1 MPRLTRDATTW
12 LLYAQIAAYGYFVF
26 GFGPLV
32 PLLRDEQHTSR
43 FVASLHGTAFSVAM
57 LLCAP
62 LFPPLVARFGRGRTL
77 WGAMGG
83 VAVGSLCLAL
93 AHGTAQTLGATLVTA
108 FFGCLTLTAIW
119 PSLSDH
125 HGAAGPAAISEA
137 NAAMSGMG
145 LLAPLVI
152 GASVNA
158 DLGWRP
164 GIALT
169 AVLVGAVFLLGR
181 LLSAALPSA
190 PAPADAPSGPA
201 DAEERAPAGR
211 SPRLFL
217 AALGVIVA
225 VAGVEVC
232 LTQWQSDYLREHA
245 GVSAA
250 GATAAGS
257 ALVVGIFVGRLFG
270 ARFTLRF
277 PAPTVLLGSLG
288 VSAVG
293 FALFWA
299 STNPAI
305 AVTGLVVCGLG
316 MALQFP
322 LAIVLVL
329 ATATNGVD
337 AASSRMGY
345 ASGTAFGVAPML
357 LAAVSDRVN
366 PGVGYL
372 LIPLLLALA
381 AVLTAAIRRAE
392 PPATDAAA
400 AKTVTETATKPAAKP
415 GSAPEPATDP
425 TPELQS

>member
-1 MPRLTRDATTW
+1 MTRDATTW
-12 LLYAQIAAYGYFVF
+12 LLYAQIAAYGYFLY

-32 PLLRDEQHTSR
+32 PLLREEQHTSR

-62 LFPPLVARFGRGRTL
+62 LFPRLVARFGRGRTL
-77 WGAMGG
+77 WGAIGS
-83 VAVGSLCLAL
+83 VAVGSLALAL
-93 AHGTAQTLGATLVTA
+93 AHGTVQTLGATLLTA
-108 FFGCLTLTAIW
+108 FCGCLTLTAIW

-145 LLAPLVI
+145 LLAPLVTAALVDA
-152 GASVNA
+152 GF
-158 DLGWRP
+158 GWRP

-169 AVLVGAVFLLGR
+169 AVLVLAVVLLGR
-181 LLSAALPSA
+181 VLRTPLPEGPSPAAE
-190 PAPADAPSGPA
+190 PAPPVRPAPGGEPA
-201 DAEERAPAGR
+201 PGG
-211 SPRLFL
+211 SLPLFL

-225 VAGVEVC
+225 VAGVEMC
-232 LTQWQSDYLREHA
+232 LTQWQSDYLQGHA
-245 GVSAA
+245 GVSPA

-277 PAPTVLLGSLG
+277 AAPVVLIGSLG

-299 STNPAI
+299 STVPAV
-305 AVTGLVVCGLG
+305 AVTGLVLCGLG

-322 LAIVLVL
+322 MAIVLVL
-329 ATATNGVD
+329 STATNGVD

-345 ASGTAFGVAPML
+345 ASGTAFGAAPML
-357 LAAVSDRVN
+357 LAALSDRIN
-366 PGVGYL
+366 PSVGYL
-372 LIPLLLALA
+372 LVPLLLVLA
-381 AVLTAAIRRAE
+381 AVLAALIHRARK
-392 PPATDAAA
+392 PAPAPVPAPAT
-400 AKTVTETATKPAAKP
+400 
-415 GSAPEPATDP
+415 
-425 TPELQS
+425 TPELQP

>member
-1 MPRLTRDATTW
+1 MTRDATTW
-12 LLYAQIAAYGYFVF
+12 LLYAQIAAYGYFLY

-62 LFPPLVARFGRGRTL
+62 LFPRLVARFGRGRTL
-77 WGAMGG
+77 WGAIGS
-83 VAVGSLCLAL
+83 VAVGSLALAF
-93 AHGTAQTLGATLVTA
+93 AHGTAQTLGATLLTA

-152 GASVNA
+152 AVLVDAGA
-158 DLGWRP
+158 GWRP

-169 AVLVGAVFLLGR
+169 AVLVLAVILLGR
-181 LLSAALPSA
+181 FLRAPLPEAPAPSAAP
-190 PAPADAPSGPA
+190 PADTPPADAPPA
-201 DAEERAPAGR
+201 DERTAPGG
-211 SPRLFL
+211 SLPLFL

-225 VAGVEVC
+225 VAGVEMC
-232 LTQWQSDYLREHA
+232 LTQWQSDYLRGHA

-277 PAPTVLLGSLG
+277 AAPVVLIGSLG

-299 STNPAI
+299 STVPAV
-305 AVTGLVVCGLG
+305 AVTGLVLCGLG

-322 LAIVLVL
+322 MAIVLVL
-329 ATATNGVD
+329 STATNGVD

-345 ASGTAFGVAPML
+345 ASGTAFGAAPML
-357 LAAVSDRVN
+357 LAALSDRIS
-366 PGVGYL
+366 PQVGYL
-372 LIPLLLALA
+372 LVPLLLVLA
-381 AVLTAAIRRAE
+381 AVLAALIHRALRT
-392 PPATDAAA
+392 PA
-400 AKTVTETATKPAAKP
+400 PAL
-415 GSAPEPATDP
+415 SAPVV
-425 TPELQS
+425 TPELQP

>member
-1 MPRLTRDATTW
+1 MPRMTRDATTW
-12 LLYAQIAAYGYFVF
+12 LLYAQIAAYGYFLY

-62 LFPPLVARFGRGRTL
+62 LFPRLVARFGRGRTL
-77 WGAMGG
+77 WGAIGS
-83 VAVGSLCLAL
+83 VAVGALAL
-93 AHGTAQTLGATLVTA
+93 AVAHGTVQTLGATLLTA

-152 GASVNA
+152 AVLVDRGF
-158 DLGWRP
+158 GWRP

-169 AVLVGAVFLLGR
+169 AVLVLAVVLLGR
-181 LLSAALPSA
+181 FLRVPLPEA
-190 PAPADAPSGPA
+190 PAPSGAPGAGTGAGPEPA
-201 DAEERAPAGR
+201 DASAAPAR
-211 SPRLFL
+211 SARLFL

-225 VAGVEVC
+225 VAGVEMC

-277 PAPTVLLGSLG
+277 AAPLVLIGSLG
-288 VSAVG
+288 VSAAG
-293 FALFWA
+293 FTLFWA
-299 STNPAI
+299 STVPAV
-305 AVTGLVVCGLG
+305 AVTGLVLCGLG

-322 LAIVLVL
+322 MAIVLVL
-329 ATATNGVD
+329 ATATKGVD

-345 ASGTAFGVAPML
+345 ASGTAFGAAPML
-357 LAAVSDRVN
+357 LAALSDRIS
-366 PGVGYL
+366 PAVGYL
-372 LIPLLLALA
+372 LVPALLVLA
-381 AVLTAAIRRAE
+381 AVLAGLIHRAQS
-392 PPATDAAA
+392 
-400 AKTVTETATKPAAKP
+400 PAAVVVP
-415 GSAPEPATDP
+415 APAV

>member
-43 FVASLHGTAFSVAM
+43 FVASLHGTAFSLAM

-62 LFPPLVARFGRGRTL
+62 LFPRLVARFGRSRTL

-83 VAVGSLCLAL
+83 VAVGSLLLAL
-93 AHGTAQTLGATLVTA
+93 AHGTVQTLGATLLTA
-108 FFGCLTLTAIW
+108 FFGCVALTAIW

-137 NAAMSGMG
+137 NAAMSGIG
-145 LLAPLVI
+145 LLAPLIV
-152 GASVNA
+152 GASVSA

-164 GIALT
+164 GIAVT
-169 AVLVGAVFLLGR
+169 AVLVLAVVLLGR
-181 LLSAALPSA
+181 LLRHRLPSGHPVA
-190 PAPADAPSGPA
+190 DATTSKGRSAGGPADRTPAPAVT
-201 DAEERAPAGR
+201 GR
-211 SPRLFL
+211 GDPRLFL

-250 GATAAGS
+250 GATAAGA
-257 ALVVGIFVGRLFG
+257 ALVVGIFVGRLLG

-277 PAPTVLLGSLG
+277 PAGAVLLGSLAF
-288 VSAVG
+288 SAVG

-299 STNPAI
+299 STAPAV
-305 AVTGLVVCGLG
+305 AVAGLVVCGLG

-322 LAIVLVL
+322 MAIVLVL
-329 ATATNGVD
+329 DTATNGPD

-345 ASGTAFGVAPML
+345 ASGTAFGAAPML
-357 LAAVSDRVN
+357 LAALSDRIS
-366 PGVGYL
+366 PGAGFL
-372 LIPLLLALA
+372 LVPLLLAGA
-381 AVLTAAIRRAE
+381 AVLTVLILRAGV
-392 PPATDAAA
+392 PAAA
-400 AKTVTETATKPAAKP
+400 PAP
-415 GSAPEPATDP
+415 TT
-425 TPELQS
+425 TPELQP